1 MGLQQAL
8 GFQFV
13 PPNPVQHA
21 LQRTASTRAGSWLF
35 QRTLY
40 RVDRPLHRW
49 TKGKVTLPGLATG
62 LPVIMLTTTGAKSGL
77 PRTMPV
83 AGIPFGD
90 DLVILGTNYAQQHT
104 PGWVFN
110 LVKHPQAVV
119 DWKSTSVPVVASR
132 IANDRMDEV
141 WQAAGRV
148 YVGFPKYRERV
159 SGSRQVQAFLLQ
171 VAT

>member
-1 MGLQQAL
+1 MGLQQEL
-8 GFQFV
+8 GFRFT

-40 RVDRPLHRW
+40 RIDRPLHRW
-49 TKGKVTLPGLATG
+49 TQGRITLPGMATG

-90 DLVILGTNYAQQHT
+90 DLVILGTNYAQQNT

-110 LVKHPQAVV
+110 LLKDPQATVA
-119 DWKSTSVPVVASR
+119 WKSTSVPVNAALVGS
-132 IANDRMDEV
+132 DRMDEV

-148 YVGFPKYRERV
+148 YVGFPKYRERT
-159 SGSRQVQAFLLQ
+159 SGSRQVQAFWLCR
-171 VAT
+171 AD

>member
-1 MGLQQAL
+1 MGLQQEL
-8 GFQFV
+8 GYRFR
-13 PPNPVQHA
+13 PPNAVQHA

-49 TKGKVTLPGLATG
+49 TNGKVTLPGLATG
-62 LPVIMLTTTGAKSGL
+62 LPVVMLTTTGAKSGL

-90 DLVILGTNYAQQHT
+90 DLVILGTNYAQERT

-110 LVKHPQAVV
+110 LLKDPRAVV
-119 DWKSTSVPVVASR
+119 AWKSTSVSALASP
-132 IANDRMDEV
+132 IASDRMDEV
-141 WQAAGRV
+141 WQAASRV
-148 YVGFPKYRERV
+148 YVGFPKYRERTT
-159 SGSRQVQAFLLQ
+159 GSRQVHAFLLLPSI
-171 VAT
+171 